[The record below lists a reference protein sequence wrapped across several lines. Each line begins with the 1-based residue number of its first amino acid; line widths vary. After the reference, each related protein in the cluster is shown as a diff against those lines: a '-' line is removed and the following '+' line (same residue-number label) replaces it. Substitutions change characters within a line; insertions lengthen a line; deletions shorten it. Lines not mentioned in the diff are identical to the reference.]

1 MILRPPR
8 STRSDTLFPYTT
20 LFRSGVAALQEAGI
34 IDIAPLA
41 NFPRIAIL
49 GIFPSVQVVVAQLLA
64 LAVIAIGFWLNGR
77 RSREIAAAEK
87 ENADGRSMLLGDSQG
102 TRGPCQPLRSAPRAD
117 RSLGDQSAHVP
128 DRIWWRTGGG
138 PERAHGGLGR

>member
-1 MILRPPR
+1 MIVLGVIGWAMLRYSRKLPIAQFFAY
-8 STRSDTLFPYTT
+8 SSALIAV
-20 LFRSGVAALQEAGI
+20 LAVVLAGKGVAALQEAGI

-77 RSREIAAAEK
+77 RSREIAAAAS
-87 ENADGRSMLLGDSQG
+87 ENADGRSMLLGERQG
-102 TRGPCQPLRSAPRAD
+102 TRGPCK
-117 RSLGDQSAHVP
+117 
-128 DRIWWRTGGG
+128 
-138 PERAHGGLGR
+138 PERSQPGADPRL

>member
-1 MILRPPR
+1 MIVLGVIGWAMLRYSRKLPIAQFFAY
-8 STRSDTLFPYTT
+8 SSALIAV
-20 LFRSGVAALQEAGI
+20 LAVVLAGKGVAALQEAGI

-77 RSREIAAAEK
+77 RSREIAAAE
-87 ENADGRSMLLGDSQG
+87 RSEEHTSELQSLMRISYAVFCLKKKTIYS
-102 TRGPCQPLRSAPRAD
+102 TPCSHIYL
-117 RSLGDQSAHVP
+117 
-128 DRIWWRTGGG
+128 
-138 PERAHGGLGR
+138 

>member
-1 MILRPPR
+1 MIVLGVIGWAMLRYSRKLPIAQFFAY
-8 STRSDTLFPYTT
+8 SSALIAV
-20 LFRSGVAALQEAGI
+20 LAVVLAGKGVAALQEAGI

-77 RSREIAAAEK
+77 RSREIAPAEE
-87 ENADGRSMLLGDSQG
+87 ENAAGRSMLLGD
-102 TRGPCQPLRSAPRAD
+102 RD
-117 RSLGDQSAHVP
+117 RKNDGEGN
-128 DRIWWRTGGG
+128 GG
-138 PERAHGGLGR
+138 